1 MVTIRTSISMTE
13 TCISATLAGI
23 GYYSSGT
30 WWENVEEWENLRK
43 EKKKCTQWIFVGIFI
58 LVMIEDAKEWVN
70 QKKKKIAQ
78 DRILALAYNYDTM

>member
-43 EKKKCTQWIFVGIFI
+43 EKKNAHNEYLWAFLFWLWLKMQ
-58 LVMIEDAKEWVN
+58 KNEWT
-70 QKKKKIAQ
+70 KKKKKNCTGSNTGVS
-78 DRILALAYNYDTM
+78 L